1 MTDPTQ
7 TEAAL
12 ILAVTRNP
20 REQTP
25 RDMLRDELIAA
36 GRWAWEVV
44 YPLVCGDPAADG
56 LRLLAADYLN
66 VSDPE
71 PCRKC
76 GGTGIETRPEL
87 GMLGR
92 PLSKQCPDCWGLKH
106 DARLRR
112 ARGVFVRASVEL
124 SWEVPVGAITQ
135 EIRSDG
141 GGYSGVAVERI
152 FLGHRWGP
160 RYPEL
165 QERIQATQDAA
176 RRDADEYPFAHPT
189 EHVRGFIGRVM
200 MSWQNWAEQA
210 PVLRAAYPITDVG
223 LTTWPQDVIP
233 EGAPPRDVVVAIY
246 KDWFAAKYPGVAF
259 TLPPAVDWATGG
271 VVHDEWSD
279 IETDDVPNEWW
290 GGANF
295 NG

>member
-1 MTDPTQ
+1 MTDPTPA
-7 TEAAL
+7 EAAL

-36 GRWAWEVV
+36 GRWAWEIV
-44 YPLVCGDPAADG
+44 YPLVCGDPASDG
-56 LRLLAADYLN
+56 LRLLAADYLDT
-66 VSDPE
+66 SDPE

-76 GGTGIETRPEL
+76 HGAGRVPVDGTARRTPDV
-87 GMLGR
+87 
-92 PLSKQCPDCWGLKH
+92 SHACPDCRGLKH

-135 EIRSDG
+135 GVRSDG

-160 RYPEL
+160 RYREL
-165 QERIQATQDAA
+165 QERILATQEVA
-176 RRDADEYPFAHPT
+176 RHDADEYPFAHPT
-189 EHVRGFIGRVM
+189 EHVRGFIGRVT
-200 MSWQNWAEQA
+200 MSWQNWVEQA
-210 PVLRAAYPITDVG
+210 PVLRAAYPITDVW
-223 LTTWPQDVIP
+223 LTTWPQGVIP
-233 EGAPPRDVVVAIY
+233 EGVPPRDVVAAIY

-259 TLPPAVDWATGG
+259 TLPPT
-271 VVHDEWSD
+271 
-279 IETDDVPNEWW
+279 IEQDDDDAW
-290 GGANF
+290 GGTNF